1 MLGTYPVAGIQDA
14 NSAAWRFDLDV
25 NQERQFTTWLR
36 APDQDGSYLVE
47 ATAGAGTIVG
57 NNPLAQASTPVSV
70 VSSAWLISDLTTQVQ
85 ALRPTRSHEVQALR
99 RVLEDI
105 EQARGKV
112 ASGEYGLAIRIL
124 IRARD
129 SLLKV
134 TTVDVSSTRLAL
146 SNYLAFVERK
156 STQP

>member
-1 MLGTYPVAGIQDA
+1 M
-14 NSAAWRFDLDV
+14 
-25 NQERQFTTWLR
+25 
-36 APDQDGSYLVE
+36 
-47 ATAGAGTIVG
+47 
-57 NNPLAQASTPVSV
+57 AQAITPVSV
-70 VSSAWLISDLTTQVQ
+70 VSSAWLIADLTAQVQ

-99 RVLEDI
+99 MVLEDL
-105 EQARGKV
+105 EMARGKV

-146 SNYLAFVERK
+146 SNYLAFVERT
-156 STQP
+156 STQQ